1 MVCFNFFVTG
11 GWRNVLLELASLL
24 YLSTLTM
31 LLLVDGGTYLYNLWG
46 SSSEMLYMISYV
58 TFTLPILF
66 GPVYALMIRLSALLP
81 GLDAMHSCPLDMAY
95 VLRRVRV
102 LRSPRNRHLLKPL
115 FMLMFICWPLAQAIL
130 RAITSAV
137 IHHKCHLNYFLFSD
151 ISSAWGLVAYGL
163 FWYLIYIERAS
174 LHHDLNRVVN
184 NVQRVS
190 LTGDVDAARCE
201 IRRVH
206 RDYLILRELMGVWM
220 AITMITTSWGLLTRL
235 SWDYVIS
242 GQTLQDTSD
251 RQAKLYLD
259 ITIWSEKI
267 MFIAFPCIALGS
279 MNLEYLW
286 QRFSHAL
293 ERIQSYQH
301 RPFWVAI
308 QLHTTYIDHI
318 GSPELKWTLV
328 FALIGPYLTLQSS
341 WSRMNVDQ
349 KVDFWNGP
357 FPSNCSEG

>member
-1 MVCFNFFVTG
+1 M
-11 GWRNVLLELASLL
+11 
-24 YLSTLTM
+24 
-31 LLLVDGGTYLYNLWG
+31 
-46 SSSEMLYMISYV
+46 
-58 TFTLPILF
+58 
-66 GPVYALMIRLSALLP
+66 
-81 GLDAMHSCPLDMAY
+81 
-95 VLRRVRV
+95 
-102 LRSPRNRHLLKPL
+102 
-115 FMLMFICWPLAQAIL
+115 
-130 RAITSAV
+130 
-137 IHHKCHLNYFLFSD
+137 KCHLNYFLFSD

-184 NVQRVS
+184 NVQRAS

-206 RDYLILRELMGVWM
+206 HDYLILRELMG
-220 AITMITTSWGLLTRL
+220 ITMITTSWGLLTRL
-235 SWDYVIS
+235 SWDYMIS

-251 RQAKLYLD
+251 KQAKLYLD
-259 ITIWSEKI
+259 ITIWSQKI
-267 MFIAFPCIALGS
+267 MFIAFPCISLGGI
-279 MNLEYLW
+279 NLEYLW
-286 QRFSHAL
+286 RRFSHAL
-293 ERIQSYQH
+293 ERIHSYQH